1 MSSSSSTNDLR
12 VDSKLNKF
20 QEGSELKKL
29 NLNLLPRYITDN
41 LNKFNEWI
49 ENE

>member
-1 MSSSSSTNDLR
+1 M
-12 VDSKLNKF
+12 DSKLNKF
-20 QEGSELKKL
+20 QAGSELKKL
-29 NLNLLPRYITDN
+29 NLNLLPSYITDN